1 MVCEGAVFFLRLPLR
16 PHSLGSCHAMTIQPQ
31 LQPQRASI
39 YLTFKI
45 IQVVNQLRRRLKPRV
60 SGSASISLLGT
71 ATSLGLESKAL
82 KTIAQ
87 GLSRV
92 GFQERKQLH
101 HASNRISKSRKKTRP
116 SLKPQRSGDHNA
128 VRPNTSGEEVQ
139 QYVPILLF
147 LLFRFTRCLVLSF
160 CTACFS
166 LSTETSIRRIRHCL
180 RSQQTT
186 NSFSNKRSQP
196 TWRHVP

>member
-1 MVCEGAVFFLRLPLR
+1 MVREGTVLFLRLLLR
-16 PHSLGSCHAMTIQPQ
+16 PHNLGSCHAMAIQQHCSQ

-45 IQVVNQLRRRLKPRV
+45 IQVINQLRRRLKPRV
-60 SGSASISLLGT
+60 SGSASTSLLGT

-116 SLKPQRSGDHNA
+116 SLKPQRSGEHNA
-128 VRPNTSGEEVQ
+128 VYPNTSGEEVQ
-139 QYVPILLF
+139 QYVPIQLF
-147 LLFRFTRCLVLSF
+147 L
-160 CTACFS
+160 CFVS
-166 LSTETSIRRIRHCL
+166 LGVWC
-180 RSQQTT
+180 
-186 NSFSNKRSQP
+186 
-196 TWRHVP
+196 